1 MRGTCLVWDVSLR
14 SISLAYRFLQLSP
27 RSRHTEQGLR
37 GSTSDGQLNTPSNGE
52 GRRSAILAI
61 VPPDAKPTI
70 LLIEDFDD
78 AREMYADYLE
88 FSGFLVLTAPDAK
101 RGLEIAE
108 ARQPDLILMDAGLPG
123 MSGWEACSSLKA
135 SPATR
140 AIPVIM
146 LTGHVFGG
154 SRKQSI
160 QVGADGFL
168 AKPCLPDDLVRE
180 IRLALRRPPGE
191 IATAHTARRELES
204 GEPAVEK
211 GRTGKPAK
219 RARRHRGGGTS

>member
-1 MRGTCLVWDVSLR
+1 MPL
-14 SISLAYRFLQLSP
+14 
-27 RSRHTEQGLR
+27 
-37 GSTSDGQLNTPSNGE
+37 DG
-52 GRRSAILAI
+52 
-61 VPPDAKPTI
+61 KPTI

-78 AREMYADYLE
+78 AREMYADYLG

-101 RGLEIAE
+101 HGIELAE

-123 MSGWEACSSLKA
+123 MSGWDACSNLKA
-135 SPATR
+135 SSTTC

-180 IRLALRRPPGE
+180 IRRVLQRSPGE
-191 IATAHTARRELES
+191 IATKHTSGEEPKP
-204 GEPAVEK
+204 GEPALK
-211 GRTGKPAK
+211 KARMGKPAR
-219 RARRHRGGGTS
+219 RARRQRGDGTS

>member
-1 MRGTCLVWDVSLR
+1 MPGTCEGN
-14 SISLAYRFLQLSP
+14 
-27 RSRHTEQGLR
+27 SRECW
-37 GSTSDGQLNTPSNGE
+37 
-52 GRRSAILAI
+52 RSAILGI
-61 VPPDAKPTI
+61 VAPEAKPTI

-88 FSGFLVLTAPDAK
+88 FSGFRVLTAPDAK
-101 RGLEIAE
+101 RGLELAD

-123 MSGWEACSSLKA
+123 MSGWEACSNLKA
-135 SPATR
+135 SPRTR

-180 IRLALRRPPGE
+180 IRLALQRPSGE
-191 IATAHTARRELES
+191 IATTETAAPDIEP
-204 GEPAVEK
+204 GERPVK
-211 GRTGKPAK
+211 KVQTGKPAK
-219 RARRHRGGGTS
+219 RPRRQRGSGTS

>member
-1 MRGTCLVWDVSLR
+1 MRYWLVPT
-14 SISLAYRFLQLSP
+14 A
-27 RSRHTEQGLR
+27 
-37 GSTSDGQLNTPSNGE
+37 
-52 GRRSAILAI
+52 
-61 VPPDAKPTI
+61 AKPTI

-88 FSGFLVLTAPDAK
+88 FTGFLVLTAPDAK
-101 RGLEIAE
+101 RGIDLAE

-123 MSGWEACSSLKA
+123 MSGWEACSKLKA
-135 SPATR
+135 LPSTCE
-140 AIPVIM
+140 IPVIM

-180 IRLALRRPPGE
+180 IRRTLERPDIDGAP
-191 IATAHTARRELES
+191 AHTVRPAPQS
-204 GEPAVEK
+204 SEPAVK
-211 GRTGKPAK
+211 KSRTGKPAK
-219 RARRHRGGGTS
+219 RPARQRRGGT

>member
-1 MRGTCLVWDVSLR
+1 VEKCDT
-14 SISLAYRFLQLSP
+14 
-27 RSRHTEQGLR
+27 
-37 GSTSDGQLNTPSNGE
+37 
-52 GRRSAILAI
+52 AI
-61 VPPDAKPTI
+61 VPIDQSTI

-78 AREMYADYLE
+78 ARQMYADYLT

-101 RGLEIAE
+101 RGIELAE

-123 MSGWEACSSLKA
+123 MTGWEACSNLKA
-135 SPATR
+135 SPTTR

-180 IRLALRRPPGE
+180 IRRALERPPGE
-191 IATAHTARRELES
+191 VATAQMERQELES
-204 GEPAVEK
+204 SEPAVGK
-211 GRTGKPAK
+211 ARTAKPEK
-219 RARRHRGGGTS
+219 RARRKRGGGTS

>member
-1 MRGTCLVWDVSLR
+1 MPAPAT
-14 SISLAYRFLQLSP
+14 
-27 RSRHTEQGLR
+27 
-37 GSTSDGQLNTPSNGE
+37 
-52 GRRSAILAI
+52 
-61 VPPDAKPTI
+61 PTI

-101 RGLEIAE
+101 HGLELAE

-123 MSGWEACSSLKA
+123 MSGWEACSILKA
-135 SPATR
+135 SPTTR

-180 IRLALRRPPGE
+180 IRRALQRPAAE
-191 IATAHTARRELES
+191 IATAHTGRPELRS
-204 GEPAVEK
+204 AEPAVK
-211 GRTGKPAK
+211 KARTGKPAK
-219 RARRHRGGGTS
+219 RARRERGGGTS

>member
-1 MRGTCLVWDVSLR
+1 MRYWLVPT
-14 SISLAYRFLQLSP
+14 A
-27 RSRHTEQGLR
+27 
-37 GSTSDGQLNTPSNGE
+37 
-52 GRRSAILAI
+52 
-61 VPPDAKPTI
+61 AKPTI

-88 FSGFLVLTAPDAK
+88 FTGFLVLTAPDAK
-101 RGLEIAE
+101 RGIELAE

-123 MSGWEACSSLKA
+123 MSGWEACSKLKA
-135 SPATR
+135 SPATQE
-140 AIPVIM
+140 IPVIM

-180 IRLALRRPPGE
+180 IRRTLQRPAIDGP
-191 IATAHTARRELES
+191 TAPPSAES
-204 GEPAVEK
+204 GAPAVK
-211 GRTGKPAK
+211 KSRAAKPAK
-219 RARRHRGGGTS
+219 RPTRQRRGGAS

>member
-1 MRGTCLVWDVSLR
+1 M
-14 SISLAYRFLQLSP
+14 
-27 RSRHTEQGLR
+27 
-37 GSTSDGQLNTPSNGE
+37 
-52 GRRSAILAI
+52 
-61 VPPDAKPTI
+61 PPDAKPTI

-88 FSGFLVLTAPDAK
+88 FSGFRVLTAPDAK
-101 RGLEIAE
+101 SGLELAD

-123 MSGWEACSSLKA
+123 MSGWEACSNLKA
-135 SPATR
+135 SPRTR

-180 IRLALRRPPGE
+180 IRVVLQRPPGE
-191 IATAHTARRELES
+191 IATTETAPPEIES
-204 GEPAVEK
+204 GERAVKQGTREK
-211 GRTGKPAK
+211 GQGRRK
-219 RARRHRGGGTS
+219 RPKQ

>member
-1 MRGTCLVWDVSLR
+1 
-14 SISLAYRFLQLSP
+14 
-27 RSRHTEQGLR
+27 
-37 GSTSDGQLNTPSNGE
+37 
-52 GRRSAILAI
+52 
-61 VPPDAKPTI
+61 VPTDAKPTI
-70 LLIEDFDD
+70 LLVEDFDD

-88 FSGFLVLTAPDAK
+88 FSGFHVLTAPDAK
-101 RGLEIAE
+101 RGLELAE

-123 MSGWEACSSLKA
+123 MSGWEACSNLKA
-135 SPATR
+135 SPGTR

-180 IRLALRRPPGE
+180 IRRALEQPSGE
-191 IATAHTARRELES
+191 IATAPMAPPQIES
-204 GEPAVEK
+204 GEGAVKKVQTE
-211 GRTGKPAK
+211 KPAK
-219 RARRHRGGGTS
+219 RARRQRGSGTS

>member
-1 MRGTCLVWDVSLR
+1 MD
-14 SISLAYRFLQLSP
+14 
-27 RSRHTEQGLR
+27 
-37 GSTSDGQLNTPSNGE
+37 
-52 GRRSAILAI
+52 
-61 VPPDAKPTI
+61 KPTI

-78 AREMYADYLE
+78 AREMYADYLK

-101 RGLEIAE
+101 SGIELAE

-123 MSGWEACSSLKA
+123 MTGWEACSSLKA
-135 SPATR
+135 SPTTR

-160 QVGADGFL
+160 QVGAEGFL

-180 IRLALRRPPGE
+180 IRRALQRPPGD
-191 IATAHTARRELES
+191 IATAPTARPERESSEA
-204 GEPAVEK
+204 EVRK
-211 GRTGKPAK
+211 TGKPAK
-219 RARRHRGGGTS
+219 RGRRHRGGGTL